1 MGGSKSPWVN
11 GAANLILLCGSGTT
25 GCHQQIESYRTQ
37 SFDDGFLIR
46 MGVAT
51 AETVPILH
59 AVHGLVLLDDNGGI
73 RIAEER
79 EEG

>member
-25 GCHQQIESYRTQ
+25 GCHQHIESHRAE

-59 AVHGLVLLDDNGGI
+59 AVHGFVLLDDNGGI